1 MTNMKKWNYI
11 VSLVMALAGGWVI
24 LNSMKY
30 PVEIG
35 TGDPGA
41 GFWPIILGSVLI
53 LLSALLVAANLV
65 NRKKEQSKEFTISLP
80 ANKRVYWFMGL
91 IILFCVVI
99 YLLGFLT
106 AVLLFIPAAM
116 YLLGVRNPKEMIG
129 TSVIS
134 TAAIYVI
141 FSLLLKTP
149 LPKPFFM
156 E

>member
-11 VSLVMALAGGWVI
+11 VSLVMALFGGFVI
-24 LNSMKY
+24 LMSLHY
-30 PVEIG
+30 PVTLG

-41 GFWPIILGSVLI
+41 GFWPIVLGAVMI
-53 LLSALLVAANLV
+53 FLSALLTAANIA
-65 NRKKEQSKEFTISLP
+65 NGEKEKQKEFTISLP
-80 ANKRVYWFMGL
+80 ANRRVYWFMAL
-91 IILFCVVI
+91 ITLFCIVM
-99 YLLGFLT
+99 YLLGFLA
-106 AVLLFIPAAM
+106 AVLLFIPASM
-116 YLLGVRNPKEMIG
+116 YLLGVRNVKEMVL

-149 LPKPFFM
+149 LPMPFFM